1 MFNKCLRFLMLS
13 IFIFALSLLLIS
25 CGKDVPSPSTSQDA
39 DTAVEGSENGSITEI
54 PSGSITDTTDTTD
67 STNTESTETS
77 AESTGTSDNKTN
89 TDTTTNLPLYATP
102 EDDNLGFDTYFS
114 TTFSEYMKESP
125 DFIGWFKV
133 PGTNID
139 YPLVQGKDNDY
150 YLRYDYKNSP
160 DMDGSIYLD
169 YKNSPNLYDTHNAIY
184 GHYLF
189 KGTMFHDLHQ
199 YKDEDFYNHH
209 RYVVIVTSREA
220 VLYEL
225 FAVQRV
231 SAYNY
236 YLSFNLDP
244 GELVEYAKHF
254 KRNSIFDD
262 PLELPEDLSLL
273 TLVTCT
279 YEFDNARLLLHAYKK
294 RTIPLSEI
302 SEWLSF

>member
-1 MFNKCLRFLMLS
+1 MFNKCLRFLTLS
-13 IFIFALSLLLIS
+13 IFIFTLSLLLIS
-25 CGKDVPSPSTSQDA
+25 CGKDAPSPTTSQDT
-39 DTAVEGSENGSITEI
+39 DQTIESSENGSITETQ
-54 PSGSITDTTDTTD
+54 SGLITDNTDTTD
-67 STNTESTETS
+67 STNTESTDTS
-77 AESTGTSDNKTN
+77 TESSGTSDNKTT
-89 TDTTTNLPLYATP
+89 TDTTTNIPLYATP
-102 EDDNLGFDTYFS
+102 EDDNLGFDAYFS

-160 DMDGSIYLD
+160 NMDGSIYLD

-199 YKDEDFYNHH
+199 YKDEDFYNSH

-262 PLELPEDLSLL
+262 PLELPDDLSLL

>member
-1 MFNKCLRFLMLS
+1 MFNKCLRFLTLS
-13 IFIFALSLLLIS
+13 IFIFTLSLLLIS
-25 CGKDVPSPSTSQDA
+25 CGKDAPSPTTSQDT
-39 DTAVEGSENGSITEI
+39 DQTIESSENGSITETQ
-54 PSGSITDTTDTTD
+54 SEAITDI
-67 STNTESTETS
+67 
-77 AESTGTSDNKTN
+77 

-102 EDDNLGFDTYFS
+102 EDDNLGFDAYFS

-199 YKDEDFYNHH
+199 YKDEDFYNSH

-262 PLELPEDLSLL
+262 PLELPDDLSLL

>member
-1 MFNKCLRFLMLS
+1 MFNKCLRFLTIS
-13 IFIFALSLLLIS
+13 IFIFTLSLLLIS
-25 CGKDVPSPSTSQDA
+25 CGKDAPSPSTSQDA
-39 DTAVEGSENGSITEI
+39 DTAVESSENGSISETQRDVNTN
-54 PSGSITDTTDTTD
+54 ITDFTDASDDKTT
-67 STNTESTETS
+67 
-77 AESTGTSDNKTN
+77 

-102 EDDNLGFDTYFS
+102 EDDNLRFDTYFN

-199 YKDEDFYNHH
+199 YKDKDFYSSH

-244 GELVEYAKHF
+244 GELVEYANHF